1 MARFALI
8 VLLFTASS
16 SALAWQLPWQEKP
29 PERIDYCRGFLLKSL
44 GAFPVEGL
52 SRTQLWLA
60 WNEVINATSLERER
74 KMDEVDAGKAFFT
87 SNLDSGNIQAILD
100 EADTTCAMGTS

>member
-1 MARFALI
+1 MPRFAL
-8 VLLFTASS
+8 VLLLVTASTN
-16 SALAWQLPWQEKP
+16 ALAWQLPWQEPP
-29 PERIDYCRGFLLKSL
+29 PERIDYCRGFLLKGL

-60 WNEVINATSLERER
+60 WNEVINATSLERDR
-74 KMDEVDAGKAFFT
+74 KLEEVAAGKEFFT
-87 SNLDSGNIQAILD
+87 SMLDSGNIQAILD

>member
-1 MARFALI
+1 MSRFIL
-8 VLLFTASS
+8 VLLLFTGSS
-16 SALAWQLPWQEKP
+16 SALAWQLPWQETP

-60 WNEVINATSLERER
+60 WNEVINATSLERAR
-74 KMDEVDAGKAFFT
+74 NMDEVDAGRAFFT
-87 SNLDSGNIQAILD
+87 SNLDSGNIQAILE

>member
-8 VLLFTASS
+8 FLLVSAS
-16 SALAWQLPWQEKP
+16 ANTLAWQFPWQEPP
-29 PERIDYCRGFLLKSL
+29 PERIDYCRGFLLKGL
-44 GAFPVEGL
+44 GEFPVEGL

-60 WNEVINATSLERER
+60 WNEVINATSLERDR
-74 KMDEVDAGKAFFT
+74 KMDEVEAGKAFFT
-87 SNLDSGNIQAILD
+87 SMLDSGDIQAILD